1 VAEKKSRK
9 NSQKDAPDKG
19 LETSCATVLPSVKD
33 RRDKL
38 NLLERAIFSARNGIV
53 ITDPTLEDNP
63 IIYVNPSFLELSGY
77 TSQEVLGRNCRFLQ
91 GDDRRQ
97 EPLEI
102 LRSAIREEKPTTV
115 ILRNY
120 RKDGQ
125 LFWNELTVSPVH
137 DESGHLTNFVG
148 IQNDITARIEAETR
162 ISEFYSMISHELRT
176 PLTSIRASLGLI
188 EEGSAGPVTS
198 ESAKLI
204 GIAHRNTDRLLR
216 LVSDILDFRKIE
228 SGTIKLVKTRIVAS
242 ELLDQVV
249 SELRTTASE
258 KRIRLAVRCPGKAL
272 FHADRDRIA
281 QVLTNL
287 AANAVKFAPE
297 GSTVTLEC
305 SECRAGKDSVIRLK
319 VMDEGPGIPLS
330 DQGKLFQ
337 KFRQLD
343 ASDTRRKGGT
353 GLGLA
358 ISKSLVEMHGGVIGV
373 ESRLGEGS
381 CFWFE
386 LPAGQEPG
394 RKR

>member
-1 VAEKKSRK
+1 MAEKK
-9 NSQKDAPDKG
+9 NQKKAPGGASGKG

-33 RRDKL
+33 RKDKL

-53 ITDPTLEDNP
+53 ITDPRQDDNP
-63 IIYVNPSFLELSGY
+63 IIYVNPGFLELTGY
-77 TSQEVLGRNCRFLQ
+77 DAGEVLGLNCRFLQ

-97 EPLEI
+97 AALDV
-102 LRSAIREEKPTTV
+102 LREALKEEKPTTV
-115 ILRNY
+115 VLRNY
-120 RKDGQ
+120 RKNGE

-137 DESGHLTNFVG
+137 DENGVLTNFVG

-198 ESAKLI
+198 EAAKLV
-204 GIAHRNTDRLLR
+204 GIAYRNTDRLLR

-228 SGTIKLVKTRIVAS
+228 SGTIKLVKSKIIAR
-242 ELLDQVV
+242 ELIEQVV
-249 SELRTTASE
+249 SELRSTASE
-258 KRIRLAVRCPGKAL
+258 KRIGFAIGCASGSIFR
-272 FHADRDRIA
+272 ADRDRIA

-287 AANAVKFAPE
+287 AANAIKFAPE
-297 GSTVTLEC
+297 GSTVKIDC
-305 SECRAGKDSVIRLK
+305 FQARGSRAKALRFEVT
-319 VMDEGPGIPLS
+319 DEGPGIASS
-330 DQGKLFQ
+330 DQSKLFQ

-343 ASDTRRKGGT
+343 ASDTRKKGGT

-358 ISKSLVEMHGGVIGV
+358 ISKSLVEMHGGIIGLD
-373 ESRLGEGS
+373 SKLGTGS

-386 LPAGQEPG
+386 IPVSQSAVG
-394 RKR
+394 RR

>member
-1 VAEKKSRK
+1 MAEKKSRK
-9 NSQKDAPDKG
+9 KSQEGAPDKG
-19 LETSCATVLPSVKD
+19 LETSCATILPSIKD

-53 ITDPTLEDNP
+53 ITDPTQEDNP
-63 IIYVNPSFLELSGY
+63 IIYVNPSFLELTGY

-97 EPLEI
+97 ETLET
-102 LRSAIREEKPTTV
+102 LRTAIREERPATV

-137 DESGHLTNFVG
+137 DESGVLTNFVG
-148 IQNDITARIEAETR
+148 IQNDITARIDAETR

-198 ESAKLI
+198 EAAKLV
-204 GIAHRNTDRLLR
+204 GIAYRNTDRLLR

-228 SGTIKLVKTRIVAS
+228 SGTIKLVKTNTVAR
-242 ELLDQVV
+242 ELIEQVV
-249 SELRTTASE
+249 SELRSTASK
-258 KRIRLAVRCPGKAL
+258 KRIKFAISCASESIFR
-272 FHADRDRIA
+272 ADRDRIA

-287 AANAVKFAPE
+287 AANAIKFAPE
-297 GSTVTLEC
+297 ASTVKIDCFETGK
-305 SECRAGKDSVIRLK
+305 AGEKALRFQVR
-319 VMDEGPGIPLS
+319 DEGPGIASS
-330 DQGKLFQ
+330 DQSKLFQ

-343 ASDTRRKGGT
+343 ASDTRKKGGT

-358 ISKSLVEMHGGVIGV
+358 ISKSLVEMHGGVIGLD
-373 ESRLGEGS
+373 SKLGTGS

-386 LPAGQEPG
+386 IPAGQSAVG
-394 RKR
+394 RR